1 MGRNNRDYKI
11 KDKNLTK
18 NKKNAKL
25 NKSIAFTLAG
35 MAAIG
40 AGAAIGGQNQDAQA
54 MMGRVG
60 SMANKTVKGTM
71 TKMPMTS
78 GKISSP
84 GLGVGTSRVLGGSK
98 HAINSGK
105 MGSNGTLFAGLPKT
119 STSSISTSNKN
130 TAPTT
135 PKTQTS
141 NLTTTTSTSSSTG
154 SLTSTPGSNKGT
166 PKLSN
171 VGSLGDKT
179 KPFQGGNAN
188 SLTLKDGGH
197 KQQAYNQQKNTGGPT
212 FTTEG
217 FYRK

>member
-25 NKSIAFTLAG
+25 NKSIALTLAG

-54 MMGRVG
+54 MMGKVG
-60 SMANKTVKGTM
+60 SMANKMVKGTM

-154 SLTSTPGSNKGT
+154 SLTSTGGKGT

-179 KPFQGGNAN
+179 KPFQGGNA
-188 SLTLKDGGH
+188 SSVTLKDGGL
-197 KQQAYNQQKNTGGPT
+197 KQQAYSQKGNTGGPVL
-212 FTTEG
+212 TTEG
-217 FYRK
+217 YFRK

>member
-25 NKSIAFTLAG
+25 NKSIALTLAG

-60 SMANKTVKGTM
+60 SLASKIAGGAM
-71 TKMPMTS
+71 TKMPRS
-78 GKISSP
+78 IGKISSTK
-84 GLGVGTSRVLGGSK
+84 VGAATSRVLHGAPGS
-98 HAINSGK
+98 INSGRI
-105 MGSNGTLFAGLPKT
+105 GSNGTQFAGLPKT
-119 STSSISTSNKN
+119 SASSGMLNKN
-130 TAPTT
+130 TSPTA
-135 PKTQTS
+135 PKTQ
-141 NLTTTTSTSSSTG
+141 TSTSSSTG
-154 SLTSTPGSNKGT
+154 SLTSTGGKGT

-179 KPFQGGNAN
+179 KPFQGVNAS
-188 SLTLKDGGH
+188 SLTLKDGAH
-197 KQQAYNQQKNTGGPT
+197 KQQAYNQQKNNGGPVL
-212 FTTEG
+212 TTEG
-217 FYRK
+217 YFRK

>member
-25 NKSIAFTLAG
+25 NKSIALTLAG

-60 SMANKTVKGTM
+60 SAASKIAGGAM
-71 TKMPMTS
+71 TKMPRS
-78 GKISSP
+78 IGKISSTK
-84 GLGVGTSRVLGGSK
+84 VGAATSRVLHGAPGS
-98 HAINSGK
+98 INSGRI
-105 MGSNGTLFAGLPKT
+105 GSNGTQFAGLPKT
-119 STSSISTSNKN
+119 SESSGMLNKN
-130 TAPTT
+130 TSPTA

-141 NLTTTTSTSSSTG
+141 TLTTTTSTSSSTG
-154 SLTSTPGSNKGT
+154 SLTSTGGKGT

-171 VGSLGDKT
+171 VGSLGSKAD
-179 KPFQGGNAN
+179 PFKGGNA
-188 SLTLKDGGH
+188 SSVALKDGGL
-197 KQQAYNQQKNTGGPT
+197 KQQAYTQKTNTGSPVL
-212 FTTEG
+212 TTEG
-217 FYRK
+217 YFRK

>member
-25 NKSIAFTLAG
+25 NKSIALTLAG

-60 SMANKTVKGTM
+60 SAVTKMAGGAM
-71 TKMPMTS
+71 TKMPMTG
-78 GKISSP
+78 GKITSTK
-84 GLGVGTSRVLGGSK
+84 VGAATSRVLHGAPGS
-98 HAINSGK
+98 INSGRI
-105 MGSNGTLFAGLPKT
+105 GSNGLSFAGLPKT
-119 STSSISTSNKN
+119 SASSISTSNKN

-135 PKTQTS
+135 KTQTS

-154 SLTSTPGSNKGT
+154 SLTSTPGKGT

-171 VGSLGDKT
+171 VGQLGNRT
-179 KPFQGGNAN
+179 QAFEGGNA
-188 SLTLKDGGH
+188 SSVALKDGAL
-197 KQQAYNQQKNTGGPT
+197 KQQAYKQNGNTGGPVL
-212 FTTEG
+212 TTDG

>member
-1 MGRNNRDYKI
+1 MGKNNRDYKI

-40 AGAAIGGQNQDAQA
+40 AGATLGGQNQDAQA

-60 SMANKTVKGTM
+60 SMASKMVKTTT
-71 TKMPMTS
+71 TKMPMSNTKVTS
-78 GKISSP
+78 SIGTK
-84 GLGVGTSRVLGGSK
+84 VGTSRVLNGAPG
-98 HAINSGK
+98 AINSGRL
-105 MGSNGTLFAGLPKT
+105 GSNGTSYAGLPKT
-119 STSSISTSNKN
+119 STNTSTITKTTTTS
-130 TAPTT
+130 T
-135 PKTQTS
+135 PKTQTAT
-141 NLTTTTSTSSSTG
+141 LTTTKTTTSSTA
-154 SLTSTPGSNKGT
+154 TSGKVT

-179 KPFQGGNAN
+179 KPFQGGNA
-188 SLTLKDGGH
+188 SSVTLKNGDLNQ
-197 KQQAYNQQKNTGGPT
+197 KAYNQQKNTGGPT

>member
-40 AGAAIGGQNQDAQA
+40 AGAAFGGQTQDAQA

-60 SMANKTVKGTM
+60 NMATKIAKTVT
-71 TKMPMTS
+71 TKIPSTT
-78 GKISSP
+78 GKITSSSS
-84 GLGVGTSRVLGGSK
+84 GIKTVTSRVLNGAPG
-98 HAINSGK
+98 AINSGK
-105 MGSNGTLFAGLPKT
+105 LGSDGTQYAGLPKT
-119 STSSISTSNKN
+119 STSSSTLNK
-130 TAPTT
+130 TSTTTTTT
-135 PKTQTS
+135 PKTQTAT
-141 NLTTTTSTSSSTG
+141 LTTTTTSSSPSSTT
-154 SLTSTPGSNKGT
+154 SLSKATA
-166 PKLSN
+166 KLSN

-179 KPFQGGNAN
+179 KIFEGGSA
-188 SLTLKDGGH
+188 SSVALKDGSL
-197 KQQAYNQQKNTGGPT
+197 KQQAYTQKGNTGGNLL
-212 FTTEG
+212 TTEG

>member
-25 NKSIAFTLAG
+25 NKSIALTLAG

-54 MMGRVG
+54 MMGRFG
-60 SMANKTVKGTM
+60 SAV
-71 TKMPMTS
+71 TKMAGGAMAKIPTTS
-78 GKISSP
+78 GKITSYS
-84 GLGVGTSRVLGGSK
+84 GIKTTTSRMLRGSVG
-98 HAINSGK
+98 AINSGRL
-105 MGSNGTLFAGLPKT
+105 GSNGTQFAGLPKT
-119 STSSISTSNKN
+119 STTSGMLNKN
-130 TAPTT
+130 TSPTA

-141 NLTTTTSTSSSTG
+141 TLTTTTSTSSSTG
-154 SLTSTPGSNKGT
+154 SLTSTGGKGT

-179 KPFQGGNAN
+179 KPFQSGNAN
-188 SLTLKDGGH
+188 SLTLKDGAH
-197 KQQAYNQQKNTGGPT
+197 KQQAYNQQKNNAGPVL
-212 FTTEG
+212 TTEG
-217 FYRK
+217 YFRK

>member
-25 NKSIAFTLAG
+25 NKSIALTLAG

-60 SMANKTVKGTM
+60 SIATKGVKGAAI
-71 TKMPMTS
+71 TKMPMTG

-105 MGSNGTLFAGLPKT
+105 IGSNGTLFAGLPQT

-135 PKTQTS
+135 TKTQTS

-154 SLTSTPGSNKGT
+154 SLTSKPGKGT

-171 VGSLGDKT
+171 VGQLGNRT
-179 KPFQGGNAN
+179 QAFEGGNA
-188 SLTLKDGGH
+188 SSVALKDGAL
-197 KQQAYNQQKNTGGPT
+197 KQQAYKQNGNTGGPVL
-212 FTTEG
+212 TTEG
-217 FYRK
+217 YFRK